1 MIFGTKLAHNQY
13 LYMLE
18 EFEVLSTRQIQS
30 NQARANSKNMD
41 ESSQVWGQMHEGNKS
56 REESTSGRFCRKAGI
71 TWSPPNLKI
80 FQKYPS
86 KGLEMQVE
94 QWRV

>member
-41 ESSQVWGQMHEGNKS
+41 ESSQV
-56 REESTSGRFCRKAGI
+56 
-71 TWSPPNLKI
+71 
-80 FQKYPS
+80 
-86 KGLEMQVE
+86 
-94 QWRV
+94 